1 MHLEDPSWREEHPA
15 LLVCVVQFPYCVSA
29 CIDYFII
36 CCTWG
41 MLPKALMHMSCR
53 SSHLLLRMCGAA
65 QVLPR
70 FGMLL
75 ADWQPLLQPR
85 SAAVLKEF
93 AAWRPL
99 LESDAQRDNIFQV

>member
-1 MHLEDPSWREEHPA
+1 MIK
-15 LLVCVVQFPYCVSA
+15 FPYCVSA
-29 CIDYFII
+29 CTDSFAIS
-36 CCTWG
+36 CLWG
-41 MLPKALMHMSCR
+41 ILPTALTEVSCKGFQ
-53 SSHLLLRMCGAA
+53 LLMRMCAAA

-93 AAWRPL
+93 GAWRPL

>member
-1 MHLEDPSWREEHPA
+1 MATGAFSSSGLRDLNA
-15 LLVCVVQFPYCVSA
+15 LL
-29 CIDYFII
+29 CISSCHYFTI
-36 CCTWG
+36 CCVWG
-41 MLPKALMHMSCR
+41 LLPRALMHMGCKNFQV
-53 SSHLLLRMCGAA
+53 LMQMCGAA

-85 SAAVLKEF
+85 SAAVLREF
-93 AAWRPL
+93 GAWRPL